1 MKHLCRQQN
10 DLNAKYA
17 WMWHRICHLIKIA
30 LVLITMNIV
39 CPNAYGVCVCVYW
52 QQTAQRSVLVSLK
65 RERWREMI
73 RRKTEKERWREKKR
87 VSEPPCIK
95 SLQFLRM
102 VCDTEGNFQCT
113 WFVNFAAIL
122 PYCIYLLSR
131 FSPFHSIFLC
141 NGVCCTSTCFFVVFN
156 SPSISLSSLSLS
168 NVILSFVKLSIIN
181 WVECVTFFL
190 VLFSIFFS
198 FLLNLI

>member
-1 MKHLCRQQN
+1 MSECV
-10 DLNAKYA
+10 
-17 WMWHRICHLIKIA
+17 WC
-30 LVLITMNIV
+30 V
-39 CPNAYGVCVCVYW
+39 CLCVCVLATNGPTVGSGVTKKRAMARDD
-52 QQTAQRSVLVSLK
+52 QTK
-65 RERWREMI
+65 DREREV
-73 RRKTEKERWREKKR
+73 ERKKR

-102 VCDTEGNFQCT
+102 VCDAEGNFQCT

-190 VLFSIFFS
+190 VLFSIFF
-198 FLLNLI
+198 FLLIEFNLNAWHLCVH